1 MLLSLWLPRLSIFS
15 NAPTTAD
22 IARITELLG
31 RVPQGNFQVVVRT
44 RTGDPVVLYNHPLLA
59 DGTPMPTRYWLVGET
74 ETVQAG
80 RLEAEG
86 GVNTAEAEVDPAA
99 LAAAHVKY
107 AEERDASIPADHT
120 GPRPSG
126 GVGGTRIG
134 VKCLHAHLG
143 WWLAG
148 GEDPVGDWVAAK
160 LGTSRSD
167 YIVSKPRKVVTS
179 PLAAIDIG
187 TNSTN
192 LLIANT
198 DGTELVREV
207 HVTGL
212 GRGVVHSNE
221 LQPDAIERTV
231 NRLQQYKA
239 LITQHGC
246 GFVRVTATEACRRA
260 TNSAVFLDAAE
271 QVLGTRPE
279 IIAGETE
286 ARLAFAGAI
295 SHFPAHDGTTLV
307 IDIGGGSTEVMIGD
321 TQFRHAMSFPVGTV
335 VLTESE
341 LHHDPPKPEELT
353 NAIGLVT
360 DFMDD
365 LLREHPDVAH
375 ATRVIGVAGS
385 IVTIAAVEIGLPQF
399 DATKLHGHSMSRS
412 DVEEVFRTLATEKL
426 ADRKHNPGLPAD
438 RADVIVGGCC
448 VLVGIMR
455 RLHLAEITVSVNNL
469 LDGVIA
475 QELSAP

>member
-1 MLLSLWLPRLSIFS
+1 LLWLLHLSTFS
-15 NAPTTAD
+15 NAPSPSD

-44 RTGDPVVLYNHPLLA
+44 RSGDPVVLYNEPLLA
-59 DGTPMPTRYWLVGET
+59 DGTPMPTRYWLVGEH

-80 RLEAEG
+80 RLEAQG
-86 GVNTAEAEVDPAA
+86 GVNTAEAEVNPVA
-99 LAAAHVKY
+99 LAEAHARYAA
-107 AEERDASIPADHT
+107 ERDASIAAEHT

-148 GEDPVGDWVAAK
+148 GNDPVGQWTADK
-160 LGTSRSD
+160 LGTSRDNYVISA
-167 YIVSKPRKVVTS
+167 PRKLVTS
-179 PLAAIDIG
+179 ALGAIDIG

-192 LLIANT
+192 LLICNPQ
-198 DGTELVREV
+198 GTELVREV

-212 GRGVVHSNE
+212 GRGLVQNNQ
-221 LQPDAIERTV
+221 LQAEAIERTMQ
-231 NRLQQYKA
+231 RLRSYRA
-239 LITQHGC
+239 LLDEHQC
-246 GFVRVTATEACRRA
+246 GIIRVTATEACRRA
-260 TNSAVFLDAAE
+260 TNAAEFLDQAE
-271 QVLGTRPE
+271 QALGIRPE
-279 IIAGETE
+279 VIGGEAE
-286 ARLAFAGAI
+286 ARLAYAGAI
-295 SHFPAHDGTTLV
+295 SHFPPHEGITLV
-307 IDIGGGSTEVMIGD
+307 VDIGGGSTEVMIGD

-335 VLTESE
+335 VLTETE
-341 LHHDPPKPEELT
+341 LHRDPPRPEELT
-353 NAIGLVT
+353 NAIGRVT

-365 LLREHPDVAH
+365 LLREYPEVVD

-385 IVTIAAVEIGLPQF
+385 IVTIASVEIGLAHF
-399 DATKLHGHSMSRS
+399 NSERLHGHVMSRS
-412 DVEEVFRTLATEKL
+412 DIEEVFRTLATEKL
-426 ADRKHNPGLPAD
+426 ADRKHNPGLPSD

-455 RLHLAEITVSVNNL
+455 RLHLSEMMVSVHNL

-475 QELSAP
+475 QELTAS

>member
-1 MLLSLWLPRLSIFS
+1 MYYLTSLFMVFSLAVFSQAKIPVCHVPVPKRFPVKQLATPKSSVKSNVGMKRIPAGIFAMGS
-15 NAPTTAD
+15 HDGQGRAD
-22 IARITELLG
+22 EYPIHK
-31 RVPQGNFQVVVRT
+31 VQVKAFWM
-44 RTGDPVVLYNHPLLA
+44 D
-59 DGTPMPTRYWLVGET
+59 ET
-74 ETVQAG
+74 EVT
-80 RLEAEG
+80 
-86 GVNTAEAEVDPAA
+86 NAA
-99 LAAAHVKY
+99 F
-107 AEERDASIPADHT
+107 
-120 GPRPSG
+120 
-126 GVGGTRIG
+126 
-134 VKCLHAHLG
+134 
-143 WWLAG
+143 
-148 GEDPVGDWVAAK
+148 
-160 LGTSRSD
+160 
-167 YIVSKPRKVVTS
+167 
-179 PLAAIDIG
+179 AAIDIG
-187 TNSTN
+187 SNSTN
-192 LLIANT
+192 LLIANP
-198 DGTELVREV
+198 DGSELVREV

-212 GRGVVHSNE
+212 GRGVVHSNQ
-221 LQPDAIERTV
+221 LQPDAIERTI

-246 GFVRVTATEACRRA
+246 GIVRVTATEACRRA

-385 IVTIAAVEIGLPQF
+385 IVTIAAVEIGLQQF

-438 RADVIVGGCC
+438 RADVIVVGCC